1 MKTKIKR
8 LRPVPTKFPCYPY
21 MPKPYNRPSQEDI
34 DEARLVFNNA
44 KYMAIKQIEEDL
56 KESLE
61 SDISETKKQ
70 VQAKQKEF
78 LESALCREYVENLL
92 SIIPKKCLVY
102 IKEKRLFGRFFDR
115 VVQRKRH

>member
-1 MKTKIKR
+1 MNSSIPLQEERKLKSEIKR
-8 LRPVPTKFPCYPY
+8 LRLVPTKFPCYPY
-21 MPKPYNRPSQEDI
+21 ITKPYNRPLQEDI

-56 KESLE
+56 KESLG

-70 VQAKQKEF
+70 VQAKQKKF
-78 LESALCREYVENLL
+78 LESTPCREYMENLL

-102 IKEKRLFGRFFDR
+102 IKEKRTI
-115 VVQRKRH
+115 